1 MENRPSLIRSVARLW
16 VLLQARRRRQFYL
29 LIIIMI
35 AASFAEIFSLGMIV
49 PFLLVLTAPERV
61 MTNPIA
67 HSILS
72 ALGLSGSGNVVLLVA
87 AAFCFATVLAAAVRL
102 LLLYASTGY
111 SFALGADFSL
121 EVYRR
126 TLYRSYATHV
136 TRNSSEV
143 INGVVGKANE
153 VSSNVIGQLLIL
165 FSAAFLFVGLI
176 GTLLTIN
183 YVVTLSAVAAF
194 AVIYGGIMWGTRRRL
209 RRDSHIIAK
218 ESPRVLRA
226 LQEGLGGIRDVL
238 IDGTQ
243 ETFIDIYRTADRTTR
258 AAQGRIALT
267 VGSPQFLVE
276 GLGMI
281 FIALLAVSV
290 SHSGGGESV
299 IPVLGALALGAQR
312 LLPVVQQSYS
322 AIITIRGSEASLG
335 DVIGLLSQPITES
348 SDVPFDTIPFSRALE
363 LEGVKFSYV
372 EGGPEVLRGIDLTIA
387 KGARVGIFGPT
398 GGGKSTLI
406 DVIMG
411 LLDPTAGRV
420 TVDGTT
426 LGEATRRGWRAH
438 IAHVPQSIFLS
449 NSSIA
454 ENIAF
459 GVPSQL
465 VDRKRVRRAAEL
477 AQIANT
483 IKSWPLAYNS
493 PVGERGVRLSGGQRQ
508 RIGIAR
514 ALYKRADVIVFD
526 EATNALDGETEREVV
541 SAIKSL
547 SHDLTIIM
555 VAHRLTTLRGCDLLI
570 EVSNGRTRIADP
582 SELVGRTG

>member
-1 MENRPSLIRSVARLW
+1 MENRPSLFRSVARIWALI
-16 VLLQARRRRQFYL
+16 QARRRRQFYM
-29 LIIIMI
+29 LILIMI
-35 AASFAEIFSLGMIV
+35 GASFAEIFSLGMIV
-49 PFLLVLTAPERV
+49 PFLLVLTSPERV

-72 ALGLSGSGNVVLLVA
+72 ALGVSAQGDVVLLVA
-87 AAFCFATVLAAAVRL
+87 AAFCFATVLAAVVRL
-102 LLLYASTGY
+102 LLLYASTGF
-111 SFALGADFSL
+111 SFALGADLSH
-121 EVYRR
+121 EMYRR
-126 TLYRSYATHV
+126 ALYQPYAVHV
-136 TRNSSEV
+136 GRNSTEV

-153 VSSNVIGQLLIL
+153 VTSNVIGQLLVL
-165 FSAAFLFVGLI
+165 FSAAFLMVGI
-176 GTLLTIN
+176 VGTLLTIN
-183 YVVTLSAVAAF
+183 YVVTGVAVAAF
-194 AVIYGGIMWGTRRRL
+194 ALIYGGIMWATRLRL
-209 RRDSHIIAK
+209 RRDSHIIAR

-243 ETFIDIYRTADRTTR
+243 ETFIDIYKTADRTTR

-267 VGSPQFLVE
+267 VGSPRFLVE

-290 SHSGGGESV
+290 SQSGGGENV

-335 DVIGLLSQPITES
+335 DVIGLLSQPMTES
-348 SDVPFDTIPFSRALE
+348 SDGPFERIAFSKALE
-363 LEGVKFSYV
+363 IKGVTFRYAEEG
-372 EGGPEVLRGIDLTIA
+372 PDVLKGIDLTIVR
-387 KGARVGIFGPT
+387 GARVGIFGPT

-406 DVIMG
+406 DIIMG
-411 LLDPTAGRV
+411 LLDPTTGRV
-420 TVDGTT
+420 TVDGTAIGDT
-426 LGEATRRGWRAH
+426 TRRGWRAH

-449 NSSIA
+449 DSSIA

-459 GVPSQL
+459 GVPPQF
-465 VDRKRVRRAAEL
+465 VDRERVERAAKL
-477 AQIANT
+477 AQIAST
-483 IKSWPLAYNS
+483 IESWPLAYDA

-514 ALYKRADVIVFD
+514 ALYKEADVIVFD
-526 EATNALDGETEREVV
+526 EATSALDGETEREVI
-541 SAIKSL
+541 SAIEAL

-570 EVSNGRTRIADP
+570 EVSNGQSRIAAP
-582 SELVGRTG
+582 HELVGRG